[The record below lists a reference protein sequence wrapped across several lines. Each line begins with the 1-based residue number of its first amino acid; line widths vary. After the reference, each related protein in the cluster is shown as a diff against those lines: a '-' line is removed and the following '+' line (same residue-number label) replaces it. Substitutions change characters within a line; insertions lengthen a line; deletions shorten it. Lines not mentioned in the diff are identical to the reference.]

1 MAKNKKTAS
10 LPPRTA
16 LIVLGMHRS
25 GTSALAGVLAKM
37 GADLPQDLMPANEF
51 NPDGYF
57 ESLLAYKLNDA
68 LLGSAGSSWDDWHA
82 VNTDWYGSPR
92 KQEYILRAQE
102 MLEQEFGAAGFFVLK
117 DPRICRLVPFWS
129 EVMAES
135 GIEPLFVCTH
145 RNPVEVA
152 ASLAR
157 RNGWPESRGLLLWLR
172 HVLDAEADSRGH
184 RRTFVSY
191 DGLLSDWR
199 GMIGRIGADLELRWP
214 IKPETAAP
222 GIEGF
227 LSDSRRTFRAAE
239 MDGPAQGTISGW
251 IGEVHG
257 ILDQWVQ
264 DGETQSDHQRLDDIR
279 AGLRET
285 DATLSLL
292 MQETQRESEQ
302 VRRLQSELEQSHAK
316 ISELDAAARTA
327 REDAASHAAN
337 HATEQRA
344 RANAQTR
351 INELDAALKAARD
364 EAERLQAETASA
376 CQARTAAQTRV
387 NELNEALKTA
397 RADAETL
404 QANNANDRQARAA
417 ADARVK
423 ELSEALEAAREEAG
437 KLQTNIATERQAR
450 ADADARVKELSEALE
465 AAREEAGKLQTNIAS
480 ERQARADADAHVK
493 ELSEALEAARE
504 EMQARS
510 AAEEER
516 YKALVES
523 HDALEAKHDA
533 LDKALEQANHERD
546 QLRSQLEQSRTE
558 AQDLHDQTLS
568 DARKIAEL
576 DSRLQDLD
584 AEHAALKRKSGREAR
599 QLVGMKQQL
608 AIRFSREIEQRL
620 NGDSVRDHEQER
632 EVMLSEWSAER
643 NRIEQARL
651 AAEARIA
658 EFDAALKAARADAER
673 VQADSANERKA
684 RAAAEARIAEL
695 DAAAKAARADAD
707 RVQADSANER
717 KAREAAEARVAELDA
732 AAKAARAEADQLL
745 NSKSWRVT
753 APLRYVMEKIH
764 GK

>member
-1 MAKNKKTAS
+1 MAINREPAS
-10 LPPRTA
+10 PPPRLA

-37 GADLPQDLMPANEF
+37 GADLPQDLMPADEF

-57 ESLLAYKLNDA
+57 ESQLAYRLNDA

-92 KQEYILRAQE
+92 KGEYVLRAQE
-102 MLEQEFGAAGFFVLK
+102 MLEQEFGTSSFFVLK
-117 DPRICRLVPFWS
+117 DPRICRLVPFWN
-129 EVMAES
+129 EVMAEA
-135 GIEPLFVCTH
+135 GIEPSFVCTH

-157 RNGWPESRGLLLWLR
+157 RNGLTESQGLLLWLR
-172 HVLDAEADSRGH
+172 HVLDAEADSRG
-184 RRTFVSY
+184 RRRAFVSY

-199 GMIGRIGADLELRWP
+199 ATITRIGADLELRWP

-239 MDGPAQGTISGW
+239 MENQPQCTVSGW

-257 ILDQWVQ
+257 ILERWVQ

-302 VRRLQSELEQSHAK
+302 ARRMQSELEQAHAK
-316 ISELDAAARTA
+316 ISKLEAAARTA

-337 HATEQRA
+337 HAAGRRA

-351 INELDAALKAARD
+351 INELDAALKTARD
-364 EAERLQAETASA
+364 EAERLQAKTANA
-376 CQARTAAQTRV
+376 RQARTAARTRIA
-387 NELNEALKTA
+387 ELNEALKTA
-397 RADAETL
+397 R
-404 QANNANDRQARAA
+404 
-417 ADARVK
+417 
-423 ELSEALEAAREEAG
+423 EEAER
-437 KLQTNIATERQAR
+437 LQT
-450 ADADARVKELSEALE
+450 
-465 AAREEAGKLQTNIAS
+465 GIAS
-480 ERQARADADAHVK
+480 ERQARADADARVA
-493 ELSEALEAARE
+493 ELDTALKAARE

-516 YKALVES
+516 YNALAES
-523 HDALEAKHDA
+523 HDALESRHDA

-546 QLRSQLEQSRTE
+546 QLRSQLKQSRTE

-576 DSRLQDLD
+576 DSRLQALD
-584 AEHAALKRKSGREAR
+584 AEHMALRRKSDREAR
-599 QLVGMKQQL
+599 QLVAMKQQL
-608 AIRFSREIEQRL
+608 AMRFSREIERRL
-620 NGDSVRDHEQER
+620 NGESAWDHEKER
-632 EVMLSEWSAER
+632 QAMLSEWSAER
-643 NRIEQARL
+643 DRIEQAR
-651 AAEARIA
+651 E
-658 EFDAALKAARADAER
+658 
-673 VQADSANERKA
+673 
-684 RAAAEARIAEL
+684 AAEARIAEL
-695 DAAAKAARADAD
+695 DAA
-707 RVQADSANER
+707 V
-717 KAREAAEARVAELDA
+717 
-732 AAKAARAEADQLL
+732 KAARAEAERVL

-753 APLRYVMEKIH
+753 APLRYIMEKIRAMP
-764 GK
+764 KSW

>member
-1 MAKNKKTAS
+1 
-10 LPPRTA
+10 
-16 LIVLGMHRS
+16 MHRS

-82 VNTDWYGSPR
+82 VNMDWYGSPR

-102 MLEQEFGAAGFFVLK
+102 MLTQEFGASSVFVLK
-117 DPRICRLVPFWS
+117 DPRICRLVPFWN
-129 EVMAES
+129 EVMEEV
-135 GIEPLFVCTH
+135 GITPRFVCTH

-152 ASLAR
+152 ASLTR
-157 RNGWPESRGLLLWLR
+157 RNGWTESQGLLLWLR
-172 HVLDAEADSRGH
+172 HVLDAEADSRG
-184 RRTFVSY
+184 RKRAFVSY
-191 DGLLSDWR
+191 DRLLSDWR
-199 GMIGRIGADLELRWP
+199 GTIGRIGADLEIRWP
-214 IKPETAAP
+214 INPETAAP
-222 GIEGF
+222 GIEDF

-239 MDGPAQGTISGW
+239 MAGPARGTISGW
-251 IGEVHG
+251 IGEVQG
-257 ILDQWVQ
+257 ILDRWVR

-292 MQETQRESEQ
+292 MQEAQRESEQ

-316 ISELDAAARTA
+316 ISDLDAAARAA

-376 CQARTAAQTRV
+376 RQARTAAQTRV
-387 NELNEALKTA
+387 NEINEALKTA
-397 RADAETL
+397 RANAETL

-423 ELSEALEAAREEAG
+423 ELGEALETAREEAG
-437 KLQTNIATERQAR
+437 KLQTDITSERQAR
-450 ADADARVKELSEALE
+450 ADADARVYELDAAL
-465 AAREEAGKLQTNIAS
+465 K
-480 ERQARADADAHVK
+480 
-493 ELSEALEAARE
+493 AARE
-504 EMQARS
+504 EMRARS

-576 DSRLQDLD
+576 DSRLQALD
-584 AEHAALKRKSGREAR
+584 AEHMALRRKSDREAR

-608 AIRFSREIEQRL
+608 AMRFSREIEQRL
-620 NGDSVRDHEQER
+620 NGDSAQDHEQER
-632 EVMLSEWSAER
+632 QATLSEWSAER

-651 AAEARIA
+651 AAEARIT
-658 EFDAALKAARADAER
+658 ELDTALKAAKADAE
-673 VQADSANERKA
+673 
-684 RAAAEARIAEL
+684 
-695 DAAAKAARADAD
+695 

-717 KAREAAEARVAELDA
+717 KAREAAEARITELDTALKAAKADAERVQADSANERKAREAAEACIAELDA
-732 AAKAARAEADQLL
+732 TAKAARAEADQLL